1 MVCHEIKFA
10 EPAEII
16 KYFYSFILSIIIKMF
31 KSLFDKIVGKISD
44 LNPIKHF
51 IKYAIDKTLNEF
63 LQKELTLEDFR
74 NGPLNL

>member
-1 MVCHEIKFA
+1 
-10 EPAEII
+10 
-16 KYFYSFILSIIIKMF
+16 MF

-63 LQKELTLEDFR
+63 LQKELNLEDFR